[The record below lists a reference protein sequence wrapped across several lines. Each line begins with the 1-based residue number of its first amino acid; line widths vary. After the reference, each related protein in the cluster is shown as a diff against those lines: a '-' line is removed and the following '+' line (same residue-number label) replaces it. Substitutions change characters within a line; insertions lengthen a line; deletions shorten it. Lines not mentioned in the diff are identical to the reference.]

1 MISAKLK
8 RYLRLKGGRVSSWW
22 SSTQV
27 LPQGSK
33 LETIL
38 CNIVISGQNNG
49 TKCTLNQ
56 LLDDANSGRA
66 WG

>member
-1 MISAKLK
+1 MISGKLEGS
-8 RYLRLKGGRVSSWW
+8 LCLKGGRVSSWW
-22 SSTQV
+22 LPTQV

-38 CNIVISGQNNG
+38 CNTVSSGQNNG

-56 LLDDANSGRA
+56 LLDDAKSGRA